1 MSLAP
6 YFVIPLSVSGAL
18 TTGVKPVLVLP
29 HAARLVAVA
38 GSVGTAPTGAAL
50 NFHVQRNGVSVTGA
64 GDTPAG
70 PVTIAAG
77 ATVSPVVVVT
87 PGVAPGQN
95 VYAPTVRDTADIAVF
110 QAGDT
115 IGLDVIEIGS
125 TVAGSDL
132 VVSLAFQ
139 KL

>member
-1 MSLAP
+1 VSLAP

-18 TTGVKPVLVLP
+18 TTGVKP
-29 HAARLVAVA
+29 
-38 GSVGTAPTGAAL
+38 
-50 NFHVQRNGVSVTGA
+50 
-64 GDTPAG
+64 
-70 PVTIAAG
+70 
-77 ATVSPVVVVT
+77 
-87 PGVAPGQN
+87 VAPGQN